1 MDYLSALR
9 LVHDTIRPENYCEIG
24 CRFGV
29 SLALSRC
36 PSIGIDPEF
45 EIRTELSAP
54 TRLFRMASDEFFD
67 TRDCAGILN
76 GPVDFA
82 FIDGMHLVEFALR
95 DFINL
100 ERASHRNGVIAIDD
114 VLPGDIAHAT
124 RERNTRIWTGDIY
137 RLIPLLRSF
146 RPDLDIQV
154 YDVDMKG
161 FALVTG
167 LDPSSR
173 LLSERYAEIESEL
186 KSGRWELA
194 SAGEV
199 REQLAPRPAASLPA
213 DLALIAKAR
222 SAVAGTGM
230 REAGSR
236 HLDGHRSG
244 EYLDLLKRCILNEI
258 YLDDELRI
266 VYLRSCLLGDDVFD
280 PKVLHDIRGQRR
292 QDYEDLSKTR
302 QIGKFFRKIKNSGF
316 NHSMIGRMRMDSLHA
331 CLDLVRGEG
340 IQGHLVECGVWRGG
354 SCIFMA
360 GYLRAHGMAGKNVY
374 VVDSFDGLPKPSL
387 PQDATLDLSNE
398 KYPELAVSLETVK
411 ENFSVYGLLENNIVF
426 LKGWFKDSLPTAP
439 LEQIALLRMDGDLY
453 ESTMDILVNLYDK
466 VVPDGVVI
474 VDDFNAIPACRQAVL
489 DFLAGRNI
497 PVPEM
502 HVIDWTGVWFRKPA
516 YTSDH
521 ASP

>member
-1 MDYLSALR
+1 MDYLTALR
-9 LVHDTIRPENYCEIG
+9 LVHDTIQPENYCEIG

-29 SLALSRC
+29 SLALANC

-45 EIRTELSAP
+45 DIRTELVAP
-54 TRLFRMASDEFFD
+54 TRLFRTGSDEFFD
-67 TRDCAGILN
+67 ERDCAGILG

-100 ERASHRNGVIAIDD
+100 ERASHRHGVIAIDD
-114 VLPGDIAHAT
+114 VLPGDISHAS
-124 RERNTRIWTGDIY
+124 RERNTRIWTGDVY
-137 RLIPLLRSF
+137 RLIPLLRAY
-146 RPDLDIQV
+146 RPDLDIRV

-167 LDPSSR
+167 LDPTSR
-173 LLSERYAEIESEL
+173 LLSGRYAEIENDL
-186 KSGRWELA
+186 NNQRWEFT
-194 SAGEV
+194 SAREV
-199 REQLAPRPAASLPA
+199 REHLVPRPVTSLPV
-213 DLALIAKAR
+213 DLALMAEERLA
-222 SAVAGTGM
+222 AGTGAN
-230 REAGSR
+230 ET
-236 HLDGHRSG
+236 DGLQLSGNRSSD
-244 EYLDLLKRCILNEI
+244 YLDLLKRCILNEI

-266 VYLRSCLLGDDVFD
+266 FYLRSCLQGDDAFD
-280 PKVLHDIRGQRR
+280 PKVLHDIRGQRP
-292 QDYEDLSKTR
+292 QDYEELSRTR
-302 QIGKFFRKIKNSGF
+302 QIGKFFRKIRNSGF
-316 NHSMIGRMRMDSLHA
+316 NHSMIGRKRMDSLHE

-340 IQGHLVECGVWRGG
+340 IPGHLVECGVWRGG

-360 GYLRAHGMAGKNVY
+360 GYLRAHGMVGKNVY

-398 KYPELAVSLETVK
+398 RYPELAVSLETVK
-411 ENFSVYGLLENNIVF
+411 ENFSVYELLDDNIVF
-426 LKGWFKDSLPTAP
+426 LKGWFKDTLPSAP
-439 LEQIALLRMDGDLY
+439 MDRIALLRMDGDLY

-466 VVPDGVVI
+466 VVPGGVVI

-489 DFLAGRNI
+489 DFLAGRDI

-502 HVIDWTGVWFRKPA
+502 QVIDWTGVWFRKTACP
-516 YTSDH
+516 SGH